1 MEWVGFPR
9 TDPFFTDLSGLTLQS
24 GVGVGPGGRLVKDEY
39 TVGGGGTAA
48 AAAAAAVG
56 SAMDVDGEMNQTIQH
71 HPPTQA
77 TASNNAQ
84 QTQQGFITGLSQPN
98 PSKLSVTIVSFYLL
112 KLPLYR
118 NFYQIFLLHDN
129 FTSFRSMY
137 MEIMST
143 NDAYTSFLFIT
154 GQHQK

>member
-9 TDPFFTDLSGLTLQS
+9 TDPFFTDLSGLSLQS

-71 HPPTQA
+71 HPPAQP

-84 QTQQGFITGLSQPN
+84 QAQQGFIPGLPPPN
-98 PSKLSVTIVSFYLL
+98 PSKLNVLVTVS
-112 KLPLYR
+112 
-118 NFYQIFLLHDN
+118 
-129 FTSFRSMY
+129 
-137 MEIMST
+137 
-143 NDAYTSFLFIT
+143 LFICEASELY
-154 GQHQK
+154 QKFSSIGFTLVNLFVINVWLLDNSILRRIDATY

>member
-1 MEWVGFPR
+1 MVGFPR

-48 AAAAAAVG
+48 AAAAAVG

-71 HPPTQA
+71 HPPAQP

-84 QTQQGFITGLSQPN
+84 QAQQGFIPGLPPPN
-98 PSKLSVTIVSFYLL
+98 PSKLNVLRLYIFICEASSLSKFSSIGFTQRKSVC
-112 KLPLYR
+112 
-118 NFYQIFLLHDN
+118 N
-129 FTSFRSMY
+129 
-137 MEIMST
+137 
-143 NDAYTSFLFIT
+143 
-154 GQHQK
+154 

>member
-39 TVGGGGTAA
+39 SVGGGGTAA

-71 HPPTQA
+71 HPPAQP

-84 QTQQGFITGLSQPN
+84 QAQQGFIPGLPPPN
-98 PSKLSVTIVSFYLL
+98 PSKLNAVTVSSFV

-118 NFYQIFLLHDN
+118 EFSSIGFTLDVNLFVINVWWLDN
-129 FTSFRSMY
+129 NIHR
-137 MEIMST
+137 
-143 NDAYTSFLFIT
+143 
-154 GQHQK
+154 

>member
-1 MEWVGFPR
+1 MFVVVLVYDGMGLVSR

-71 HPPTQA
+71 HPPAQPA
-77 TASNNAQ
+77 ASNNAQ
-84 QTQQGFITGLSQPN
+84 QTQQTFIPGLPPPN
-98 PSKLSVTIVSFYLL
+98 SSKYNVATRFSTLSRFSLRCDLRSIG
-112 KLPLYR
+112 
-118 NFYQIFLLHDN
+118 
-129 FTSFRSMY
+129 FTSRCKFVLQML
-137 MEIMST
+137 IV
-143 NDAYTSFLFIT
+143 I
-154 GQHQK
+154 

>member
-1 MEWVGFPR
+1 MHPGVNEYRILEKKIIDCCGLLGVLMEWVGFPR

-56 SAMDVDGEMNQTIQH
+56 SAMEVDGEMNQTIQH
-71 HPPTQA
+71 HPPAQP

-84 QTQQGFITGLSQPN
+84 QAQQGFIPGLPPPN
-98 PSKLSVTIVSFYLL
+98 PSKLNVVTVSFHL
-112 KLPLYR
+112 
-118 NFYQIFLLHDN
+118 
-129 FTSFRSMY
+129 
-137 MEIMST
+137 
-143 NDAYTSFLFIT
+143 
-154 GQHQK
+154 

>member
-1 MEWVGFPR
+1 MLERLRNAREQIIDYCGLLDVLMEWVGFPR

-71 HPPTQA
+71 HPPTPQS

-84 QTQQGFITGLSQPN
+84 QAQQGFIPGLSTPN
-98 PSKLSVTIVSFYLL
+98 PSKLNV
-112 KLPLYR
+112 R
-118 NFYQIFLLHDN
+118 
-129 FTSFRSMY
+129 
-137 MEIMST
+137 
-143 NDAYTSFLFIT
+143 
-154 GQHQK
+154 